1 MARCVLNPSV
11 AKPQRLV
18 YHPVTLPISAAFG
31 LRYVS
36 SLMRKWAASGTLAAK
51 CMNMRPVEW

>member
-1 MARCVLNPSV
+1 
-11 AKPQRLV
+11 LV

-31 LRYVS
+31 LRYVH

-51 CMNMRPVEW
+51 RMNKHAAGGMVNWGGWVIDGQIGL